1 MKVKVTH
8 NWIMLD
14 ITHISCDTTGV
25 PRTFNLKPSPFQ
37 VALITRWRRTRA
49 CPPWWH
55 PLHPWPP
62 AQGWPPRWPPTP
74 RWRGDRGTFPRPQ
87 PPPPTCHRVSKVGKL
102 TMDLK
107 LTLSMNH
114 NDGQYLDML
123 GFFGFPVVF
132 VQSNHCRHSLNVGV
146 SSMILWSAW
155 FQFFHPGRQRSMR
168 EYTSMMT
175 VILEIAYDDQEQ
187 PVDEELVSKSK
198 TY

>member
-8 NWIMLD
+8 TWIMHD
-14 ITHISCDTTGV
+14 ITYISCNTTGV

-37 VALITRWRRTRA
+37 VALITRSRRTQA

-55 PLHPWPP
+55 PLQAWPP
-62 AQGWPPRWPPTP
+62 AQGWRPRWPPTP

-123 GFFGFPVVF
+123 GFFVSQLF
-132 VQSNHCRHSLNVGV
+132 SYNRTIHSMWEYA
-146 SSMILWSAW
+146 SMILWSAW